1 MAKQNATENWKVK
14 KKKVILFETFCKRES
29 KDGYFIMKGIR
40 TKSDIEAGIG
50 YSNIIGGNGLFSN
63 LIGAKC
69 TYAAS
74 YFKDSVQ
81 ILTKCDVDKNK
92 LNVK

>member
-1 MAKQNATENWKVK
+1 
-14 KKKVILFETFCKRES
+14 
-29 KDGYFIMKGIR
+29 MKGIR

-50 YSNIIGGNGLFSN
+50 YSNIIDGDGVFGN

-81 ILTKCDVDKNK
+81 ILTKCDINKNK